1 MKWKIAGLL
10 ALALVDPRAASTA
23 DACGVKLTIKP
34 TAPKKAVARSS
45 NPSQV
50 LLLGTHTRKFERE
63 LSAAGHSVEVVPTA
77 GAAKQKNYAIVV
89 TDPAKADEARTT
101 FPGAVVMVRSGDV
114 VADIRSVEGHV
125 ARKPKDRATD
135 RTVVAAPRDRKPVET
150 GPDPD
155 SGRKVVATIEPTE
168 TPTPPPPKTEE
179 PKKVETRPAVVE
191 TNPPPRDPEPK
202 KVVEPKP
209 KVVAAAAFASEIH
222 FGYGGWGLNGATR
235 NALDKTSRW
244 LTEHSDV
251 SVVLEGHADPSGN
264 PDANMALAENRAA
277 RVKKYLESKGID
289 GGRMEVVSLGSTKLK
304 YGASDARNRRVMIIK
319 K

>member
-10 ALALVDPRAASTA
+10 ALALVDPRAASPA

-50 LLLGTHTRKFERE
+50 LLLGTHPRRLERE
-63 LSAAGHSVEVVPTA
+63 LSAAGHSVEVVPSA

-89 TDPAKADEARTT
+89 TDSAKAGEARTT

-125 ARKPKDRATD
+125 ARKPKNRSTD

-155 SGRKVVATIEPTE
+155 AGRKVVATIEPTE
-168 TPTPPPPKTEE
+168 APTPPPTKVEE

-191 TNPPPRDPEPK
+191 TPREEPK
-202 KVVEPKP
+202 KVIEPKP
-209 KVVAAAAFASEIH
+209 KVVAAAVFASEIH

-235 NALDKTSRW
+235 AALDKTSRW

-251 SVVLEGHADPSGN
+251 NVLLEGHADPSGN
-264 PDANMALAENRAA
+264 PDANMALAESRAE
-277 RVKKYLESKGID
+277 RVKKYLVGKGID
-289 GGRMEVVSLGSTKLK
+289 SGRLEVVSLGSTKLK
-304 YGASDARNRRVMIIK
+304 YAASDARNRRVMIIK